1 MPGGIDKAVN
11 LVSNFLSMFAIP
23 LQVTM
28 AFIKSYITVDVYDY
42 FARTEVS
49 EVCFLKLNSKL
60 AYLLCVNRHK
70 IYRDFFITVSLP
82 SWVFKSGLT
91 LDDYCIDSVDE
102 VINVYSNQY
111 VFRTQC
117 KICFLLRV

>member
-28 AFIKSYITVDVYDY
+28 AFIKSHITVDVYDY

-70 IYRDFFITVSLP
+70 IYRDFFIIVSVP

-91 LDDYCIDSVDE
+91 LDDYCIDRKAATRGV
-102 VINVYSNQY
+102 
-111 VFRTQC
+111 
-117 KICFLLRV
+117 L